1 MQAPSPM
8 YSKMMKLI
16 NETDNLHLT
25 PPQQK
30 ELLDFARALP
40 NRFAALRQI
49 EANEVHIVDAA
60 LDAFQQLQP
69 TVGDLADAG
78 WPTATD
84 DLRLAIR
91 LIIVGW
97 LMDDAEYA
105 EAKHLR
111 TLRQQLEY
119 LDLPADAPR
128 DLFVALSEAVAP
140 LVSPETHEMVAP
152 AFRAAVDAFDG
163 VTAA

>member
-8 YSKMMKLI
+8 YSRMMKLI
-16 NETDNLHLT
+16 NETDNLHLS

-30 ELLDFARALP
+30 ELLDFAKALP
-40 NRFAALRQI
+40 GRFAALRQV
-49 EANEVHIVDAA
+49 EANELQIVDAA

-78 WPTATD
+78 WPNAGD
-84 DLRLAIR
+84 DLRLAVR
-91 LIIVGW
+91 LILIGW
-97 LMDDAEYA
+97 MMDDLEYA

-119 LDLPADAPR
+119 LDFPADAPR
-128 DLFVALSEAVAP
+128 DLFVALAEAVPP
-140 LVSPETHEMVAP
+140 LVSPETSELVAP
-152 AFRAAVDAFDG
+152 AFQAAVDAFDSA
-163 VTAA
+163 VAA